1 MGSSPISL
9 VRNSLQ
15 NWFPKVFFRKMQLN
29 VWDIRLRDAQSV
41 NQHLLCNIDLV
52 TRFTCPTVGC
62 IQKVS
67 MPQLAHELQVGN
79 ARRNTYNILQTQN
92 NFNKDSTHSTPAH
105 AQQIQTKQAE
115 IQLLG

>member
-41 NQHLLCNIDLV
+41 NQHLLCNTDLV
-52 TRFTCPTVGC
+52 TRSTCPTVGC

-67 MPQLAHELQVGN
+67 MPQLAHELHVGN